1 MATLAPVGTPDSG
14 HTPSLSTDHV
24 LPNGNRIAMSTPKKN
39 NQLIELLINIVI
51 PSLVLMKLSAEQY
64 LGTVNALLLALA
76 FPLGWGLLD
85 LYRNRKLNFIA
96 ILGLVSILLTGGIGL
111 LKLDAQWLA
120 VKEAAIPG
128 LIGIAVLLSTRTR
141 YPLIKTVLY
150 TPAVIDVAKVQQHL
164 EARGNSAAFE
174 ARLQKATYLLSA
186 TFFFSSVMNYVL
198 AKWIVT
204 SPAGS
209 EAFNEELGRMTLLS
223 YPMIAIPSML
233 MMMAVLYYIT
243 RGMRTLAGLGFTDA
257 LNQNIS

>member
-1 MATLAPVGTPDSG
+1 MAA
-14 HTPSLSTDHV
+14 
-24 LPNGNRIAMSTPKKN
+24 AKKN
-39 NQLIELLINIVI
+39 NQLLELIINIVI

-64 LGTVNALLLALA
+64 LGTANALLLALA
-76 FPLGWGLLD
+76 FPLGWGLYD
-85 LYRNRKLNFIA
+85 LLRNRKTNFIA

-111 LKLDAQWLA
+111 LHLDAQWLA

-128 LIGIAVLLSTRTR
+128 LIGIAVLASTRTR

-164 EARGNSAAFE
+164 EQRGNTRQFE
-174 ARLQKATYLLSA
+174 ARLLKATYLLSA

-204 SPAGS
+204 SPSGT

-223 YPMIAIPSML
+223 YPMIAIPSLL
-233 MMMAVLYYIT
+233 MMMAVLYYIS
-243 RGMRTLAGLGFTDA
+243 RGMRELAGLSFTEA
-257 LNQNIS
+257 LRQDLT

>member
-1 MATLAPVGTPDSG
+1 MAA
-14 HTPSLSTDHV
+14 
-24 LPNGNRIAMSTPKKN
+24 AKKN
-39 NQLIELLINIVI
+39 NQLLELIINIVI

-64 LGTVNALLLALA
+64 LGTANALLLALA
-76 FPLGWGLLD
+76 FPLGWGLYD
-85 LYRNRKLNFIA
+85 LLRNRKTNFIA

-111 LKLDAQWLA
+111 LHLDAQWLA

-128 LIGIAVLLSTRTR
+128 LIGIAVLASTRTR

-164 EARGNSAAFE
+164 EQRGNTRQFE
-174 ARLQKATYLLSA
+174 ARLLKATYLLSA

-204 SPAGS
+204 SPSGT

-223 YPMIAIPSML
+223 YPMIAIPSL
-233 MMMAVLYYIT
+233 VMMMAVLYYIS
-243 RGMRTLAGLGFTDA
+243 RGMRELAGLSFTEA
-257 LNQNIS
+257 LRQDLS